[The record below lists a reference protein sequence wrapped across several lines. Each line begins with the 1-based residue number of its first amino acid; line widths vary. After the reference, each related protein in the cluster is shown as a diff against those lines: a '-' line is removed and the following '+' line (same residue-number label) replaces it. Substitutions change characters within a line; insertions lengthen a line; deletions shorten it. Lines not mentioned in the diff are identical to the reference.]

1 MSIVRSAKRRMN
13 SVRRSGISTRALPL
27 QNHSAPPNGAIE
39 SCSSIYKHVTPHG
52 VKSVRE
58 LQVFN

>member
-1 MSIVRSAKRRMN
+1 MVRSAKCSLD

-27 QNHSAPPNGAIE
+27 QNRSAPPNGAIE
-39 SCSSIYKHVTPHG
+39 SCSLIYKHVTPYG

-58 LQVFN
+58 RQVFN